1 MDYILEEEQ
10 EKIKENLA
18 ASFIRCR
25 RMQNITQNELA
36 QRTGIARSNIA
47 RFESG
52 KYNPT
57 VEFLVKVCKALG
69 KDLSIE
75 LI

>member
-1 MDYILEEEQ
+1 MKTTYEEITRKFKEYRIDYPL
-10 EKIKENLA
+10 
-18 ASFIRCR
+18 
-25 RMQNITQNELA
+25 TQKELA
-36 QRTGIARSNIA
+36 DKTGVSLRSIA

>member
-10 EKIKENLA
+10 KKIKENLA

-25 RMQNITQNELA
+25 RMQNMTQNELA
-36 QRTGIARSNIA
+36 QRTGIA